1 MGVSGD
7 LGQFITP
14 RRDRKCRGVTH
25 VKNRRIQV
33 YVFARCSESFS
44 ISRGFRIAKWFAQK
58 FFNQKNKEAAMYFW
72 KPFYITCSTC
82 GHRNRL
88 TSNLRGTAI
97 EPVRIQH
104 AFTDEEHPGLWQ
116 AVASPTFRPSPRK
129 ASSQRT
135 CGSRNSNLLLKIHAE
150 VKILRLPPKSLDKLL
165 IKPRQVFQKIKG
177 FGGTLKTK

>member
-82 GHRNRL
+82 GHRNR
-88 TSNLRGTAI
+88 
-97 EPVRIQH
+97 PH
-104 AFTDEEHPGLWQ
+104 
-116 AVASPTFRPSPRK
+116 PSPHEAVRLTLLGHAGNCRGCGKQLRPRLSDRPLVKQVRK
-129 ASSQRT
+129 ELAAAGIQT
-135 CGSRNSNLLLKIHAE
+135 CC
-150 VKILRLPPKSLDKLL
+150 
-165 IKPRQVFQKIKG
+165 
-177 FGGTLKTK
+177 